1 MNIDIDRIEVLL
13 EQVDKW
19 LRDGARE
26 VSIPIGLK
34 WTGEPDAFEVT
45 YDRDKIGLLVI
56 AIASNPV
63 LAATAWA
70 ALLKVMSEYGDLRR
84 LSSLQEFVTALERIH
99 EKMDKD
105 GLCDTEYPLVFA
117 RNGRSS

>member
-13 EQVDKW
+13 EQAGEW
-19 LRDGARE
+19 LRDGAPE
-26 VSIPIGLK
+26 TSIPIRLK

-84 LSSLQEFVTALERIH
+84 LASLQEFVSALERIH
-99 EKMDKD
+99 EKMDQD
-105 GLCDTEYPLVFA
+105 GMCDAEYPIMFA